1 VESDPTSRLSYAQR
15 TVRRRAALDD
25 MGWEG
30 ARSEASAPATQLP
43 PRAGG
48 GGAKR
53 ERKGAAAAQVRL
65 PPDIRTEL
73 ADKVSLIPSCMVCA
87 APTANACIM
96 AAMQVFLLAQRR

>member
-73 ADKVSLIPSCMVCA
+73 ADKV
-87 APTANACIM
+87 
-96 AAMQVFLLAQRR
+96 LLRNPH

>member
-1 VESDPTSRLSYAQR
+1 MESDPTSRLSYAQR

-48 GGAKR
+48 GGTKR

-73 ADKVSLIPSCMVCA
+73 ADKV
-87 APTANACIM
+87 
-96 AAMQVFLLAQRR
+96 LLTNPDGGTLVIWLLPLPRPRRHSS